1 MKRIREKILGRLWA
15 IVTVLAVAVFAVAVV
30 AGGVRV
36 ASAAPT
42 FKSEPISGVQD
53 APGFKWVS
61 AEESEDGVAHY
72 RVYNPI
78 NYGETS
84 HEACV
89 GWWYFADCS
98 HEHNFDGYL
107 IRLDSDIDF
116 SEYEFER
123 NGGDPNQLS
132 VGTED
137 MPFSGTFDGGGF
149 TISNLTNERDGLK
162 IQMDNG
168 FFGWTNQATIKNIN
182 FKNCYIGGSYRD
194 GLVAGYAQDT
204 FFLNILCEDCTTSVI
219 PANNVLNLVT
229 NAGISGGTIA
239 GVANG
244 CTLYNCEMR
253 AGRVVTNATAGVAA
267 LGGQPLYMGGLVGQ
281 ANDTVI
287 EYCRVTD
294 KYLEDGTRDYA
305 EVSGTYE
312 TAVSV
317 ANYSEVFVGGIVG
330 GMQKEDTGTK
340 IVDCYSTADVYGKA
354 AIYFGVGLGLGVS
367 RAYVGGIAGIV
378 WDNGEGENLIEH
390 VHYAGNLHSYQ
401 YNQLLLGIPIIQED
415 AYLAGIV
422 SVGGENATIRDAYFN
437 RSASSTNKEILSYQ
451 IWTTNTNG
459 PEAGFNYGP
468 RDSLYESRK
477 DWENVGFDFA
487 GGTPRNYGYEF
498 TADLT
503 ESEWTNDHY
512 NKWAMDYDR
521 GIPVHSGSIKAT
533 MDFPGSGTVTIG
545 TTTLSDNLEDA
556 AYKGWLTTDPY
567 NFAVQGYTEG
577 AAAGTDEDHAIDVN
591 YVFTTKK
598 NQSWA
603 ADDQNEGFRFM
614 GWYATRDVKANDL
627 RPDHSQFTTAN
638 ETLNTESG
646 LISDDTYL
654 WQENKDDNAPDTLTV
669 KYPERPDDLQKLDYA
684 DNDLYVAHAQAQVLL
699 HSLNGSLVDTNGAAS
714 EDKSDDWYDYGGTI
728 TLPMS
733 VEADGETAGNFIGWT
748 NVTNT
753 AEGSDQG
760 YEAIGSE
767 TLNTLKNNGQF
778 WNPGDT
784 FAVTEPTNL
793 YPVYSQYENIDV
805 IYEGHDEGTLQTRAG
820 YGTAAKDPSSGDLVL
835 SVRPAEG
842 SPILD
847 GTVRFLGWYE
857 YVGPEA
863 GTITAE
869 QADKDR
875 DPTHWLRVSRG
886 VQESDA
892 AASTDCFTFN
902 VSESGADLTENHIYK
917 ARFEY
922 KVDYWIC
929 GGSNDESKWQV
940 YDSIWH
946 TYGQEF
952 TNLPGPVL
960 EGHSFLHWATLE
972 NTGYIDYAN
981 SARGPFK
988 CGGEDH
994 AFDGLIYA
1002 PQLVFAHHDTDD
1014 AVVDLMTDFPIL
1026 VESLSHNEGGWAAG
1040 SGKNGYENTVNAEF
1054 VDDNDVNFVGWTF
1067 ERDDHR
1073 SDSAF
1078 AGNTGENPFVFYRP
1092 THITAN
1098 RWAGWAYLQAR
1109 VTFHGVLQSDG
1120 TFDSLDVFRKN
1131 HADVFRNESQ
1141 TNEYHYYYDGYAKV
1155 GFTSVDA
1162 PSPTDES
1169 MNRPGYVFLGWL
1181 DMTDPEVVNAK
1192 NMIVSDMGDGSE
1204 AYLAKTSELVGPY
1217 LMTKTETCSRAMDIY
1232 PVYAEFDLDT
1242 TTNIAESGVDTT
1254 VYNVPADPSIMN
1266 GAIAESQGTIRA
1278 TFNADPNATV
1288 TRTNTVD
1295 LSYNSANQAAVM
1307 VTVDSDQTVWIDP
1320 SQGSDVYTF
1329 TSLSVYENGVLA
1341 TTIPASEFAGSDGT
1355 LTTNDAILILVGHSY
1370 KFVANYSPIPVMVT
1384 YHLSYGGD
1392 GATESFT
1399 TEVGNVLPSPEGTPF
1414 FSGYDTSFAVGWT
1427 EGTADGAP
1435 ANYAN
1440 GPVMLTPGRDLVTGT
1455 MHLWPVYREAN
1466 IAVDSNID
1474 SVSAAHRG
1482 WNKTDDGEGARI
1494 WANQSVEVG
1503 GRTYSFQG
1511 WSITGADGPIVNTST
1526 SRVLY
1531 GADRFPDPSI
1541 TYTAIYEEVNEIRYH
1556 DTEGNVIYTA
1566 SVMQDDPRTFVQE
1579 VEVEVPKLDE
1589 DGNLQYDQNG
1599 NLVTE
1604 IQRQTVAIDG
1614 EAFSAIEASI
1624 SQKNATEGA
1633 TTYEQFM
1640 IWQWVSA
1647 SGQAERWGEDA
1658 DNDGE
1663 SFINQTAVSNMDG
1676 SGHMDLYPVT
1686 VTLDAT
1692 DAADNAYTNLEA
1704 QLTLDDETNRLESAN
1719 ITLLESYNQ
1728 EWLKIHI
1735 DEVSYAPS
1743 SDGTVAGA
1751 EAAQMGIPVD
1761 LYTPGGQIGTPVAT
1775 ATTMSENTT
1784 VNEVQ
1789 LTPGDAL
1796 FTFSGSIVITKT
1808 AADESAAGQIFSFT
1822 VTDDEGQSRVV
1833 NVQMPT
1839 EATNGKYSKTVVL
1852 SVPFGRYTVVED
1864 NGWAWRYDASIR
1876 HWELDTDDSA
1886 DGYQSG
1892 WVDDGEVTVEFDSAV
1907 SANNPDGI
1915 TSAVEVTNTLEN
1927 DSWTDSSDFKHN
1939 VMGSSKDGE

>member
-1 MKRIREKILGRLWA
+1 MKRIREKILARPWA
-15 IVTVLAVAVFAVAVV
+15 IVAVLAVVAFAVAAV
-30 AGGVRV
+30 AGGTRV

-42 FKSEPISGVQD
+42 FESERIPGVQD

-61 AEESEDGVAHY
+61 AEESVDGVAHY
-72 RVYNPI
+72 RVYNPLE
-78 NYGETS
+78 NPLQPGDNDPS
-84 HEACV
+84 HEACI

-98 HEHNFDGYL
+98 HEHDFDGYL

-116 SEYEFER
+116 SKYQFER
-123 NGGDPNQLS
+123 DGGDPNQLS

-137 MPFSGTFDGGGF
+137 LPFSGTFDGGGF

-168 FFGWTNQATIKNIN
+168 FFGWTNKATIKNIN

-267 LGGQPLYMGGLVGQ
+267 LGGQPLYMGGLIGQ
-281 ANDTVI
+281 ANDTTV

-294 KYLEDGTRDYA
+294 KYFEDGTRDYA

-330 GMQKEDTGTK
+330 GMQNEDTGTK

-354 AIYFGVGLGLGVS
+354 AIYFGVGLGLGVT

-378 WDNGEGENLIEH
+378 WNNGEGENLIEH

-422 SVGGENATIRDAYFN
+422 SVGGDNVTIRDAYFN
-437 RSASSTNKEILSYQ
+437 RSASSTDKEILAYQ

-459 PEAGFNYGP
+459 EEAGPNFGP
-468 RDSLYESRK
+468 RDPLYGSRA
-477 DWENVGFDFA
+477 DWESVGFDFA
-487 GGTPRNYGYEF
+487 GGTLRNYGYEF
-498 TADLT
+498 TDDLS

-521 GIPVHSGSIKAT
+521 GIPVHSGSVKAT

-545 TTTLSDNLEDA
+545 TTTLSDNPEGA

-577 AAAGTDEDHAIDVN
+577 AAADTDEDHTIDVN
-591 YVFTTKK
+591 YEFTTEK

-614 GWYATRDVKANDL
+614 GWYATRDVKVNNL
-627 RPDHSQFTTAN
+627 TPNHSQFTTAN
-638 ETLNTESG
+638 EKLNTESG
-646 LISDDTYL
+646 LFSGDTYL
-654 WQENKDDNAPDTLTV
+654 WQANEGDNAPDTLTV
-669 KYPERPDDLQKLDYA
+669 KYPETPDDLQKLDYA

-699 HSLNGSLVDTNGAAS
+699 HSLNGDLVDTSGAA
-714 EDKSDDWYDYGGTI
+714 DTNKNDDWYDYGGTI

-748 NVTNT
+748 NVANKVD
-753 AEGSDQG
+753 ESDKG

-784 FAVTEPTNL
+784 FTVTDPTNL

-805 IYEGHDEGTLQTRAG
+805 IYEGHDANVLHTRTG
-820 YGTAAKDPSSGDLVL
+820 YGTAAKDPSSGDLIL
-835 SVRPAEG
+835 SVQPAEG

-857 YVGPEA
+857 YVGPNA
-863 GTITAE
+863 DTITAE
-869 QADKDR
+869 EADKDTE
-875 DPTHWLRVSRG
+875 PTHWLRVSRG
-886 VQESDA
+886 VQEGDA
-892 AASTDCFTFN
+892 TASTDCFTFN

-922 KVDYWIC
+922 RVDYWASSQAHN
-929 GGSNDESKWQV
+929 GDWEV
-940 YDSIWH
+940 YEQIWH
-946 TYGQEF
+946 RYGEQF
-952 TNLPGPVL
+952 HNIIGPDTP
-960 EGHSFLHWATLE
+960 ERAFLHWNECEVPTESGLLGCESEDA
-972 NTGYIDYAN
+972 
-981 SARGPFK
+981 FK
-988 CGGEDH
+988 GEDGGIITRPHVLCAHHGESGGEQR
-994 AFDGLIYA
+994 FI
-1002 PQLVFAHHDTDD
+1002 
-1014 AVVDLMTDFPIL
+1014 AVTDFPAVASAEI
-1026 VESLSHNEGGWAAG
+1026 ETIYSHGATGVKLTATFDN
-1040 SGKNGYENTVNAEF
+1040 
-1054 VDDNDVNFVGWTF
+1054 NDVKPLFWSFN
-1067 ERDDHR
+1067 R
-1073 SDSAF
+1073 
-1078 AGNTGENPFVFYRP
+1078 NTEAINTLYDLDWENPLEHGRAGGFAP
-1092 THITAN
+1092 TGN
-1098 RWAGWAYLQAR
+1098 QEWAGVAHVQAR
-1109 VTFHGVLQSDG
+1109 VTYHGIPGDQQTKTVWRVENELVKLDTDVYNKHEYYYGRGEIDG
-1120 TFDSLDVFRKN
+1120 RDSLSEASPKDSDMSR
-1131 HADVFRNESQ
+1131 S
-1141 TNEYHYYYDGYAKV
+1141 GYI
-1155 GFTSVDA
+1155 
-1162 PSPTDES
+1162 
-1169 MNRPGYVFLGWL
+1169 FLGWL
-1181 DMTDPEVVNAK
+1181 DM
-1192 NMIVSDMGDGSE
+1192 SDDDVKSAESLITNGKIGDSD
-1204 AYLAKTSELVGPY
+1204 AYLARSTALVDPY
-1217 LMTKTETCSRAMDIY
+1217 LMTGEETCSRAMDIY

-1242 TTNIAESGVDTT
+1242 TTNIAVSGVDTT
-1254 VYNVPADPSIMN
+1254 VYNVPADPSIVDGGIEDSK
-1266 GAIAESQGTIRA
+1266 GALEAK
-1278 TFNADPNATV
+1278 FNADPNATV
-1288 TRTNTVD
+1288 TETNTVE
-1295 LSYNSANQAAVM
+1295 LKYNSANEAMAK
-1307 VTVDSDQTVWIDP
+1307 VTVDSDQKVWKDP
-1320 SQGSDVYTF
+1320 SQGDDVYTF
-1329 TSLSVYENGVLA
+1329 TSLSVYENDVLVE
-1341 TTIPASEFAGSDGT
+1341 TIPASEFTETAEGM
-1355 LTTNDAILILVGHSY
+1355 LTTNEAILILVGHSY

-1384 YHLSYGGD
+1384 YHLSEG
-1392 GATESFT
+1392 SVKQIT
-1399 TEVGNVLPSPEGTPF
+1399 TEVGNVLPSPEGTPSF
-1414 FSGYDTSFAVGWT
+1414 AGYDTSFAVGWT
-1427 EGTADGAP
+1427 EGAEDGTP
-1435 ANYAN
+1435 ANYAD

-1455 MHLWPVYREAN
+1455 MHLWPVYREAT
-1466 IAVDSNID
+1466 IKVDSNID
-1474 SVSAAHRG
+1474 HLTDMTHRG

-1494 WANQSVEVG
+1494 WADQNVKVG
-1503 GRTYSFQG
+1503 DITYTFQG
-1511 WSITGADGPIVNTST
+1511 WSTTGADGTIVNTST

-1541 TYTAIYEEVNEIRYH
+1541 TYTAIYEQVNEIRYH

-1579 VEVEVPKLDE
+1579 VDVEVPKLDE
-1589 DGNLQYDQNG
+1589 DGNLQYDENG
-1599 NLVTE
+1599 NLITE
-1604 IQRQTVAIDG
+1604 TQTQMVAIDS

-1624 SQKNATEGA
+1624 SQKNAAEGA
-1633 TTYEQFM
+1633 KTYEQFM
-1640 IWQWVSA
+1640 TWQWVSA
-1647 SGQAERWGEDA
+1647 DGQAERWGEDA

-1692 DAADNAYTNLEA
+1692 DAKGNAYTNLEA

-1719 ITLLESYNQ
+1719 VTLLESYNQ

-1735 DEVSYAPS
+1735 DEVSYAPG
-1743 SDGTVAGA
+1743 SDGAVVGT
-1751 EAAQMGIPVD
+1751 ETAQTGIPVD
-1761 LYTPGGQIGTPVAT
+1761 LYTPGSQLGTPVAT
-1775 ATTMSENTT
+1775 ATTVDEDTT
-1784 VNEVQ
+1784 VNEVS
-1789 LTPGDAL
+1789 LVPGDAL
-1796 FTFSGSIVITKT
+1796 FTFSGRIVITKT
-1808 AADESAAGQIFSFT
+1808 ATDEDAAGQVFSFT
-1822 VTDDEGQSRVV
+1822 VTDGDGQARVV
-1833 NVQMPT
+1833 NVQMPN
-1839 EATNGKYSKTVVL
+1839 EATDGVYSKTVVL
-1852 SVPFGRYTVVED
+1852 SVPFGSYTVVED

-1876 HWELDTDDSA
+1876 HWELDTDDST

-1892 WVDDGEVTVEFDSAV
+1892 WVNDGKVTVEFDSAV
-1907 SANNPDGI
+1907 SANNPDGV
-1915 TSAVEVTNTLEN
+1915 TSAVEVTNKLTN
-1927 DSWTDSSDFKHN
+1927 NKWTDNSDFKHN
-1939 VMGSSKDGE
+1939 VMGTKDGE